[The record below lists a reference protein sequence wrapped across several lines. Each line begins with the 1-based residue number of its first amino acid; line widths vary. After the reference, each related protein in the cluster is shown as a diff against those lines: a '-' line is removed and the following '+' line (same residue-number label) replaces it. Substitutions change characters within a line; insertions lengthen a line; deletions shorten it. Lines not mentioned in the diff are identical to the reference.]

1 MPTTRSQS
9 SLTAPASGRVITGD
23 QSAPGLGQTSPREAR
38 EAQETIVRDITSGH
52 VIARTL
58 YRFTAPWGIEHWVCD
73 AIADHF
79 DASRDDV
86 RCADTDEGRFYSIDG
101 KPVAYV
107 DGEYEPL
114 FLHLQD
120 AAE

>member
-1 MPTTRSQS
+1 M
-9 SLTAPASGRVITGD
+9 TA
-23 QSAPGLGQTSPREAR
+23 LGQTSPREAR
-38 EAQETIVRDITSGH
+38 QRAATIVRDITSGQI
-52 VIARTL
+52 IARTN

-86 RCADTDEGRFYSIDG
+86 RCEDTDEGRFYSLNE

-107 DGEYEPL
+107 EGEYEPL
-114 FLHLQD
+114 FEMLQ

>member
-1 MPTTRSQS
+1 MP
-9 SLTAPASGRVITGD
+9 LGD
-23 QSAPGLGQTSPREAR
+23 TSPIEAR
-38 EAQETIVRDITSGH
+38 AAATTTVRDIASGQT
-52 VIARTL
+52 IARTS
-58 YRFTAPWGIEHWVCD
+58 YRFLAPWGQETWVCD
-73 AIADHF
+73 AVADHF

-86 RCADTDEGRFYSIDG
+86 RCEDTDEGRFYSIGG

-114 FLHLQD
+114 WLRLSE